1 MATDHSDSVGKSE
14 HSPDSSEAD
23 ADFLKARR
31 AVYTLLA
38 NVFDGDVDALATAM
52 ADGSFER
59 LAGALPVQI
68 DVDPLVA
75 DAPETEALAVGY
87 DNLFVVP
94 GPHFVPP
101 FASGHATDPSH
112 EFESDSAFHEE
123 GTAGELLG
131 DPAASMAQRYDRV
144 GFSPQRGDG
153 IPDHIAAQLS
163 FLATLADQ
171 RIEPGDP
178 DVQTALRDIERDT
191 LGDMG
196 WLDAFDEAVAAR
208 DQSEGVYAALTRLT
222 RSIIAW
228 DADRNSREN

>member
-1 MATDHSDSVGKSE
+1 MATDRPRPVGTDE
-14 HSPDSSEAD
+14 ETAD
-23 ADFLKARR
+23 ASDAGTDFLKARR

-38 NVFDGDVDALATAM
+38 DIFDGDVDALATAM

-59 LAGALPVQI
+59 LAGALPVEM

-75 DAPETEALAVGY
+75 ANPDSDALAIGY

-101 FASGHATDPSH
+101 FASGHATEPSH
-112 EFESDSAFHEE
+112 EFESDSAFHDE
-123 GTAGELLG
+123 GKAGELLG
-131 DPAASMAQRYDRV
+131 DPAATIARRYDRF
-144 GFSPQRGDG
+144 GFSPERGDG

-171 RIEPGDP
+171 RIEAGDP
-178 DVQTALRDIERDT
+178 HVQTALRDIERDT
-191 LGDMG
+191 LDDMG